1 MDHDGTEVRD
11 ALRDAARASE
21 VTERLTSE
29 AADAMA
35 HADLRAAESE
45 EIADL
50 AELSAVAATKA
61 ADRARGV
68 ATEAA
73 RLARGLRRA
82 DGAPGGPEE
91 QPAS

>member
-1 MDHDGTEVRD
+1 MDHHGTDVGD

-21 VTERLTSE
+21 VSERLTSE

-35 HADLRAAESE
+35 RADLRAVESE

-50 AELSAVAATKA
+50 AELAAVAATKA
-61 ADRARGV
+61 ADRARRV

-73 RLARGLRRA
+73 RLAEELRHGEA
-82 DGAPGGPEE
+82 T
-91 QPAS
+91 